1 MDCIKCCNVIPE
13 ARLKALPGTKTCVE
27 CSEVERDYVRTIISG
42 KTTYS
47 EIEVIK
53 NKDTKEYLKKLDAKG
68 RTGFGSCLYRA
79 SRSIPEPKASD
90 MSKTPKRVMRKLPE
104 FTRARFESVLKEAME
119 WIDHDKDYAI
129 KKVDAAYNQEHISGI
144 QRRQILEIL
153 ETFNPTKKVVNQ
165 KIEVE
170 HEPIDKEI
178 LYAFRNWKH

>member
-27 CSEVERDYVRTIISG
+27 CSDVERNYVRAIISG

-53 NKDTKEYLKKLDAKG
+53 NKDTKEYLKQLDAKG
-68 RTGFGSCLYRA
+68 RTGFGSSLYRA

-104 FTRARFESVLKEAME
+104 FTRAKFEKVLEEAML
-119 WIDHDKDYAI
+119 WLDDKPYAI
-129 KKVDAAYNQEHISGI
+129 KKVEQAYKDEIISGM
-144 QRRQILEIL
+144 QRRQIFEIL
-153 ETFNPTKKVVNQ
+153 ETFKPTVPVKVR
-165 KIEVE
+165 EVE
-170 HEPIDKEI
+170 PEPVDKDI
-178 LYAFRNWKH
+178 LYAFRNWKM